1 MSTEGLLK
9 VRVRASVMRA
19 ASVERA
25 KKDFTVMQTTLD
37 RIDEGILVVTS
48 RRPEMLQMSADAL
61 TLLTTMSFTRFA
73 IKDVIDIVSGK
84 GGIPDMISL
93 ASTLILLYFQIIRLQ
108 QIAAAQ
114 QATLLGISAGAAI
127 PIAVGL
133 GLLAGAQQTQRTG
146 RSART
151 RGGVIDRRAITRQAR
166 RLGV

>member
-1 MSTEGLLK
+1 
-9 VRVRASVMRA
+9 MRA

-25 KKDFTVMQTTLD
+25 KKDFINMGESID
-37 RIDEGILVVTS
+37 RIDEGIVTVTS

-73 IKDVIDIVSGK
+73 VKDVIDIVSGE

-93 ASTLILLYFQIIRLQ
+93 ASTLILLYFQLIRLQ

-114 QATLLGISAGAAI
+114 QATLLGISAGTAI
-127 PIAVGL
+127 PFAVGL
-133 GLLAGAQQTQRTG
+133 GLLAGVQQAQRTG
-146 RSART
+146 RTSRT